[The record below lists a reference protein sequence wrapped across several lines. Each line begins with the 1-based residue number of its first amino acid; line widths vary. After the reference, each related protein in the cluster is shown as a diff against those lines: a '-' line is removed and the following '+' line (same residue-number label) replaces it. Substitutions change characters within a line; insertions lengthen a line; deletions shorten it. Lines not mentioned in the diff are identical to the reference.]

1 MNDIINIIKRLFGR
15 REFRFLVVG
24 VINTIVGYGA
34 YALFLSLHVNYLV
47 ASTLSTIIGVANS
60 YIWNRFFTFKSKGK
74 AFSELARF
82 SLVYIVS
89 YCISMLFLYL
99 VVGVF
104 GLNAYIAGGANIILT
119 TLISWFGH
127 NKFSFKEKGVK

>member
-1 MNDIINIIKRLFGR
+1 MNNRLRLLFDR
-15 REFRFLVVG
+15 REVRFLIVG
-24 VINTIVGYGA
+24 VINTAVGYGA
-34 YALFLSLHVNYLV
+34 YVLFLALGLNYLI
-47 ASTLSTIIGVANS
+47 AGTLSTIIGVANS

-74 AFSELARF
+74 AVNELARF
-82 SLVYIVS
+82 SLVYLVS

-104 GLNAYIAGGANIILT
+104 GLNAYIAGGVNLILT

-127 NKFSFKEKGVK
+127 KNFSFKNE